1 MGDID
6 ESTDAI
12 RSNTGGTDE
21 MTSSEPLLD
30 SEEIPHD
37 KPPQRNPWADDPP
50 TFTPQKPRR
59 NIWKPLAI
67 ALALLVAASG
77 GWYMFVFVKTPGY
90 AFKQIKKAYD
100 THDVELFNQYVD
112 ADAFCQQTV
121 DDYLTWVDQNDLAG
135 TATDLWSELGKT
147 IAQSMIQTMKPQ
159 MVADMKKNLL
169 NSVEDTDATF
179 ASSTFS
185 LKNDIVSLANPKC
198 FINETPIAAVKSGK
212 VTTLTFTA
220 YDSRYSQNLKIDLLL
235 RDTGRHLQV
244 VRMANFAEWLNS
256 INKAEQAL
264 VDLRNQQ
271 EKTNME
277 NTIDVATCQ
286 WEWNSWASYI
296 DMTISTSIKNL
307 GSKSIDKYG
316 LTLTFSDSSGKK
328 ITDVDFGRNSLIK
341 AKSSLAVTSDLSFN
355 LNDSDDKKVFDS
367 MKKDGNTFT
376 VNYSYIHFTDATEY
390 KLHKKFE

>member
-1 MGDID
+1 MNDID
-6 ESTDAI
+6 ESTGTTKRDPDA
-12 RSNTGGTDE
+12 TDKMMPSE
-21 MTSSEPLLD
+21 ALPESKGVLHPWVDDSPVSSAP
-30 SEEIPHD
+30 
-37 KPPQRNPWADDPP
+37 
-50 TFTPQKPRR
+50 KPRR
-59 NIWKPLAI
+59 KTWKILVVV
-67 ALALLVAASG
+67 LALIVAASG
-77 GWYMFVFVKTPGY
+77 GWYMFVFVKTPDY

-147 IAQSMIQTMKPQ
+147 IARSMIQTMKPQ

-277 NTIDVATCQ
+277 NTIEVGTAHFT
-286 WEWNSWASYI
+286 WNTPNAWTTYVN
-296 DMTISTSIKNL
+296 MTMTASIKNL
-307 GSKSIDKYG
+307 GNKTVNKYG
-316 LTLTFSDSSGKK
+316 ITLAFSNPSGSKT
-328 ITDVDFGRNSLIK
+328 TDVDLSGTQTIK
-341 AKSSLAVTSDLSFN
+341 PKSSVTSTSDLTFN
-355 LNDSDDKKVFDS
+355 LYDADQKKEYES
-367 MKKDGNTFT
+367 LAAKGGMFT
-376 VNYSYIHFTDATEY
+376 VRYSYIHFTDGTEFR
-390 KLHKKFE
+390 LHKKFE